1 MDKDVNMGPLIN
13 LAGLEKVEEHV
24 KDALE
29 KGASFS
35 GGIAMRWA
43 VISSSQR

>member
-29 KGASFS
+29 KGGVF
-35 GGIAMRWA
+35 
-43 VISSSQR
+43 